1 MALLFY
7 EHLGLVLVGGILK
20 IPGRVSKT
28 GVLIIETQL
37 KGIKQDKSIV
47 FFSQQIFVGLHGQH
61 GFEFIRCEF
70 SPVSR
75 LDAIGLDVCFLVG
88 WVICVFFDSW
98 VFVHPFYCV

>member
-1 MALLFY
+1 M
-7 EHLGLVLVGGILK
+7 G
-20 IPGRVSKT
+20 VSKT
-28 GVLIIETQL
+28 GVFIETHL

-70 SPVSR
+70 SPYTFNKNVSR

-88 WVICVFFDSW
+88 WVICMFFDSW
-98 VFVHPFYCV
+98 VFVSPILLCIKYRGFL